1 MTEVIVFHHA
11 LGRTPGVLA
20 FAERLRD
27 AGHTVHTPDV
37 YEGRTFDAL
46 EDGMA
51 FARET
56 GFGEVFQRAVA
67 AAEGLPAE
75 VAYVGFSLGAM
86 PAQALAQTRPGA
98 LGALLLHASAPTE
111 EFGGSWPDGLPLQLH
126 VMEQDAWG
134 DVEVGQALAEEIDSA
149 ELFLYPGSGHLFADP
164 GTSDYDAECAGAMTE
179 RTLAFLSRLG

>member
-20 FAERLRD
+20 FAERLRG

-51 FARET
+51 YARQT

-67 AAEGLPAE
+67 AAEGLPGE
-75 VAYVGFSLGAM
+75 VVYVGFSLGAM

-98 LGALLLHASAPTE
+98 LGALLLHASAPLA
-111 EFGGSWPDGLPLQLH
+111 EFGGSWPAGLPLQIH

-149 ELFLYPGSGHLFADP
+149 ELFLYPGAGHLFTDA
-164 GTSDYDAECAGAMTE
+164 GTADYDAESAERLTE
-179 RTLAFLSRLG
+179 RTLEFLARVG

>member
-27 AGHTVHTPDV
+27 AGHTVHVPDL
-37 YEGRTFDAL
+37 YEGRTFEDL
-46 EDGMA
+46 EEGVA
-51 FARET
+51 FAQAT
-56 GFGEVFQRAVA
+56 GFGEIRGRGIA
-67 AAEGLPAE
+67 AADGLPQE
-75 VAYVGFSLGAM
+75 VVYAGFSLGAM
-86 PAQALAQTRPGA
+86 PAQELAQTRPGA
-98 LGALLLHASAPTE
+98 LGALLFHASVPPADL
-111 EFGGSWPDGLPLQLH
+111 GGSWPDGLPLQIH

-134 DVEVGQALAEEIDSA
+134 DVEVGQALAEQIDSA

-164 GTSDYDAECAGAMTE
+164 GTADYDAGCAGAMTE